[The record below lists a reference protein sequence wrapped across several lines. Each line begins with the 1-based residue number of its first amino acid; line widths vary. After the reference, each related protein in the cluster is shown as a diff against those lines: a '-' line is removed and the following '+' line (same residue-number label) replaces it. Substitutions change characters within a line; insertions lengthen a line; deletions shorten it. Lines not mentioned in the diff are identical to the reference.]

1 MLGEQ
6 ARDALIDALLPARC
20 LNCRRPAAAAGWG
33 PFLCSRCSASLPLRT
48 RPTCVAPGLWIWAPM
63 AFEGPARVLLHALK
77 YHGATLIGRRLGQQ
91 IAMLLEETAPQ
102 IVVPVPLH
110 WRRRWVRGHNQ
121 ALTLARGV
129 ARELPSVRVM
139 QVLRRVRA
147 TAPQVGLGARRR
159 RANLR
164 DAFAVE
170 MSRLRRIEGL
180 RVVLLDDVVT
190 TGSTMLEAAAT
201 LRGEG
206 ALEILLAAAAVV
218 PPIRQLTAP
227 RSEPATQAS
236 GTQRSGSGLVL

>member
-6 ARDALIDALLPARC
+6 VRDALIDALLPARC
-20 LNCRRPAAAAGWG
+20 LNCRRPAAAAGWS
-33 PFLCSRCSASLPLRT
+33 PFLCSRCSAALPLRT

-129 ARELPSVRVM
+129 ARELPSVGVM

-170 MSRLRRIEGL
+170 TSRRRIEGL

-190 TGSTMLEAAAT
+190 TGSTMLEAATT

-236 GTQRSGSGLVL
+236 RTR